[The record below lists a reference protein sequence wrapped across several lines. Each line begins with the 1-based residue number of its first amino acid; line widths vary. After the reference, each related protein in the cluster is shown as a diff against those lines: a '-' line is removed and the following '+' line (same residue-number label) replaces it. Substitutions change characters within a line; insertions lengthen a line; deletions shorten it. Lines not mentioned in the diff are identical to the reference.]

1 MTTRTTLDTH
11 IIKNNGA
18 VCYLAKSRVATSGSG
33 DDSVE
38 LKSSSSSGV
47 DKHPR
52 PWIRLSLFRRYS
64 IIDQYCAVVPLVHR
78 VLCDTTSTHR
88 ITTFRTAITLE
99 PNLASNRISGTVSN
113 KSRGA

>member
-47 DKHPR
+47 DKTPTSMDQAVSIPSIFNHR
-52 PWIRLSLFRRYS
+52 PILRRRPISLSRSL
-64 IIDQYCAVVPLVHR
+64 
-78 VLCDTTSTHR
+78 
-88 ITTFRTAITLE
+88 
-99 PNLASNRISGTVSN
+99 
-113 KSRGA
+113 